1 MVERV
6 HASELMLRKLHVS
19 WRLEVKQVLL
29 KTRKT
34 YLIHMS
40 VCVCV
45 MLFTDIKNVGI
56 WNLRTCLKSQVL
68 SGKR

>member
-1 MVERV
+1 MLNDDIHHQPGMRGGRGMVERV

-45 MLFTDIKNVGI
+45 
-56 WNLRTCLKSQVL
+56 
-68 SGKR
+68 